1 MTMTKEELS
10 ATLNHLVEAAKN
22 SEKTYRTAAEDVR
35 FAEYNV
41 LFKSYAQQR
50 GSFVRTLQEK
60 VRLLGGDPEQSG
72 TTSGKL
78 HRGWIE
84 LKSIA
89 TGQDEGAILN
99 EIALSEEATLE
110 TYDDILQKKDLP
122 DDLRSVLSEQ
132 QRHIREVY
140 DRVKALQKE
149 YPYPDKLP

>member
-1 MTMTKEELS
+1 MTMTQEELT

-22 SEKTYRTAAEDVR
+22 SEKTYRTAADDVR

-41 LFKSYAQQR
+41 LFQNYAQQR
-50 GSFVRTLQEK
+50 ANFAKALQEK
-60 VRLLGGDPEQSG
+60 VQLLGGDPEQSG

-84 LKSIA
+84 IKSIA

-110 TYDDILQKKDLP
+110 TYDDILQKDLSN
-122 DDLRSVLSEQ
+122 DLRPVLMEQ

-140 DRVKALQKE
+140 DRIKALQKE
-149 YPYPDKLP
+149 HPYPDKLP